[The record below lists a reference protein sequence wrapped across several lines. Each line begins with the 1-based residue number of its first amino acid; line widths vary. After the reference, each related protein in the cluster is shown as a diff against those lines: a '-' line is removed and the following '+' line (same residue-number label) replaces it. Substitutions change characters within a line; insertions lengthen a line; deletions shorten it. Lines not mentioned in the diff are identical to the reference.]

1 MTESQP
7 AQDPACRAE
16 WLGLLA
22 RAPALA
28 LHQAASPVL
37 ADLTTTWLRRPELG
51 LVMLRARIGNSG
63 DRYNVGEAIVAR
75 CAVRARTADSRC
87 VVGVGYVL
95 GRDLRQ
101 AEQIAGVDAMLQAPQ
116 WQALAWQQV
125 IEPLRERVAQH
136 HAEYRAAAEATRV
149 RFYTLQPEVA
159 R

>member
-7 AQDPACRAE
+7 VQDPACRAE

-28 LHQAASPVL
+28 LHQAAAPML

-63 DRYNVGEAIVAR
+63 DRYNVGEATVAR
-75 CAVRARTADSRC
+75 CVLRARTAEGSS

-116 WQALAWQQV
+116 WQALAWQHV
-125 IEPLRERVAQH
+125 IEPLRQRVAQR
-136 HAEYRAAAEATRV
+136 HANDQADAEATRV
-149 RFYTLQPEVA
+149 RFYTMQPEVA